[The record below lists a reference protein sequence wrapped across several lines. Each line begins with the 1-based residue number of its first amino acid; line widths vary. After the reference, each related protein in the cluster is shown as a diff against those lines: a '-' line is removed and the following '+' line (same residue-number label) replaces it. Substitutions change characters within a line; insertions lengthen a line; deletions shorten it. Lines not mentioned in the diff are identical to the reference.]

1 MSCLFCKI
9 VQGEIS
15 TDKVYENDDVLAFN
29 DIEPQAPVHVLI
41 IPKDHYPNIQKT
53 PSEDVAKIFDAIKEI
68 AKQLNLDE
76 GFRIVNNCGNFGGQ
90 TVDHLHFHLL
100 GKRKLKWP
108 PG

>member
-15 TDKVYENDDVLAFN
+15 TDKVYENDDILAFN

-41 IPKDHYPNIQKT
+41 IPKVHYPNIQKT
-53 PSEDVAKIFDAIKEI
+53 PAEDVAKIFDAIKEI
-68 AKQLNLDE
+68 AEQLNLDE
-76 GFRIVNNCGNFGGQ
+76 GFRIVNNCGNLGGQ